1 MGSGIRRGPFFIPPT
16 HMSRTLK
23 AVLFDVDDT
32 LFPSSEFATKAR
44 RSAVRAMVEAGL
56 EVDFDLAMEELHDV
70 VAEFTSNYGSHFD
83 QLVVRLG
90 DSLRPG
96 IHRALVVAA
105 GVRAYHDTKAEL
117 RPFPD
122 AVRCLE
128 RLRRTD
134 LQLGILTNGLT
145 IKQAEKLVRL
155 GLQDSFSPDAL
166 FISEDLG
173 VAKPHQRIF
182 SIACQRLRRAPGE
195 VMYIGDNP
203 VKDIDAAH
211 EAGLVTCLRRGTGKH
226 SRAVGA
232 YAPDFEVTTLDE
244 IPAILEQEFGVEF
257 EER

>member
-1 MGSGIRRGPFFIPPT
+1 MTRE
-16 HMSRTLK
+16 LK

-32 LFPSSEFATKAR
+32 LFPSSEFAEEAR
-44 RSAVRAMVEAGL
+44 RSAVRAMVDAGL
-56 EVDFDLAMEELHDV
+56 EVEFELAMEELKDV
-70 VAEFTSNYGSHFD
+70 VAEFSSNYGSHFD

-90 DSLRPG
+90 SHLREG
-96 IHRALVVAA
+96 VHRALVVAA
-105 GVRAYHDTKAEL
+105 GVRAYHDTKAHL

-122 AVRCLE
+122 AVEC
-128 RLRRTD
+128 LRRLNRTT
-134 LQLGILTNGLT
+134 LQRGILTNGLT

-155 GLQDSFSPDAL
+155 DFQHSFSPGAL

-173 VAKPHQRIF
+173 VAKPHRRIF
-182 SIACQRLRRAPGE
+182 LIACQRLGREPGE

-232 YAPDFEVTTLDE
+232 HAPDFEVAALDE
-244 IPAILEQEFGVEF
+244 VCDILAREFGVEF
-257 EER
+257 GEDA